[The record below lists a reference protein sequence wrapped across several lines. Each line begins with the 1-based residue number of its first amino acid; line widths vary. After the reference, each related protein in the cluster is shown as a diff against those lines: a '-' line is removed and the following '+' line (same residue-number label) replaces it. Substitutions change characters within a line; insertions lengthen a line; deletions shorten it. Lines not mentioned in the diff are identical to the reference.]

1 LESVGI
7 YFGGDYNPEQWPE
20 DVWPEDVAL
29 MREAGV
35 NLVTVGVFA
44 WSWLEPEEG
53 KYEFGWLDRVLDGL
67 QAGGIAVDLATATAS
82 PPPWF
87 SHAYPQTL
95 PIDPDGRRLTYGSR
109 QAFCPSSPIYRAAAL
124 RLAGQLAARYG
135 DHPALR
141 LWHVHNE
148 YACHNARCYCD
159 TSAAAF
165 REWLRARYGDLEGL
179 NTAWGTAF
187 WSQRYTDWAQVLP
200 PRATPAIANPAQL
213 LDFRRFS
220 SDEHLANFIAERDLL
235 LTATPEIP
243 ITTNL
248 IPGHTELDQWAWGR
262 ELPIVSTDHYLM
274 VADAIEPAAQTA
286 YAADL
291 SRSLGAGKPWLLMEH
306 STSAVNWQPH
316 NAAKATGALP
326 RESVGHVARGADG
339 VLFFQWRASRSGAE
353 RWHSGM
359 LPHAGTDSKIW
370 RDVLTL
376 GRHVR
381 ALGEVAGSRV
391 EAEVAVLLD
400 FPSGWALENAGQ
412 PSRDMDAFGEI
423 KRWHAAL
430 WRAGITTDLAPPD
443 ADLSRY
449 RLVLAPALYA
459 VSDPAA
465 KNLRDYVA
473 GGGHLLVGPY
483 SGIVDELDRV
493 RLGGYPGAFADLLG
507 VRIEEFFPLVGG
519 ETVTLSDGSVGTLWS
534 ELGESRGAEVLS
546 SYTEGSVQGSPAIA
560 RNAHDGGGL
569 TWYVG
574 TRLVDESLA
583 ALLGRVIAESGA
595 TPPVADR
602 PAGIDAVR
610 RRHAGGTSYLF
621 LFNHASAPA
630 QVAAAGVDLLTG
642 TEWPGPVRIEPGQI
656 LVLREE
662 PT

>member
-1 LESVGI
+1 
-7 YFGGDYNPEQWPE
+7 
-20 DVWPEDVAL
+20 
-29 MREAGV
+29 
-35 NLVTVGVFA
+35 
-44 WSWLEPEEG
+44 
-53 KYEFGWLDRVLDGL
+53 
-67 QAGGIAVDLATATAS
+67 
-82 PPPWF
+82 
-87 SHAYPQTL
+87 
-95 PIDPDGRRLTYGSR
+95 
-109 QAFCPSSPIYRAAAL
+109 
-124 RLAGQLAARYG
+124 LAARYE
-135 DHPALR
+135 DHPALS

-165 REWLRARYGDLEGL
+165 REWLHTRYGDLEGL
-179 NTAWGTAF
+179 NEVWGTAF

-200 PRATPAIANPAQL
+200 PRATLAIANPAQL

-220 SDEHLANFIAERDLL
+220 SDEHLANFVAERDLL
-235 LTATPEIP
+235 QAANPEVP

-248 IPGHTELDQWAWGR
+248 IPGHIELDQWAWGR
-262 ELPIVSTDHYLM
+262 ELQIVSTDHYLM
-274 VADAIEPAAQTA
+274 VADGTEPAAQTA

-316 NAAKATGALP
+316 NAAKAPGALP
-326 RESVGHVARGADG
+326 RESVGHIARGADG

-376 GRHVR
+376 GQHVR

-391 EAEVAVLLD
+391 EADVAVLLD
-400 FPSGWALENAGQ
+400 FPSGWALENGGQ

-449 RLVLAPALYA
+449 RLVLAPALYS
-459 VSDPAA
+459 VSDSAA
-465 KNLRDYVA
+465 KNLRDHVA

-483 SGIVDELDRV
+483 SGIVDEHDRV

-507 VRIEEFFPLVGG
+507 VRIEEFFPLVDG

-546 SYTEGSVQGSPAIA
+546 SYTEGSVEGSPAVA
-560 RNAHDGGGL
+560 RRAHDGGGL

-574 TRLVDESLA
+574 TRLVDDSLA
-583 ALLGRVIAESGA
+583 ALLDRVIAGA
-595 TPPVADR
+595 GVTPPVAGR

-610 RRHAGGTSYLF
+610 RRHASGTSYLF
-621 LFNHASAPA
+621 LFNHTGAPA
-630 QVAAAGVDLLTG
+630 ELAAAGADLLTG
-642 TEWPGPVRIEPGQI
+642 TRWPGPVRIEPGQI
-656 LVLREE
+656 VVLREE
-662 PT
+662 PN